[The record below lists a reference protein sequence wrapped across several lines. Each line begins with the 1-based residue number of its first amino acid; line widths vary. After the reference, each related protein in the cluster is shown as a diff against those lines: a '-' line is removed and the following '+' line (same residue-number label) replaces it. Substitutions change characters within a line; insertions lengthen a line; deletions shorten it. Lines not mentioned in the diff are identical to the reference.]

1 MKKTLIL
8 FFFIMFVIGTDTFL
22 ISPLLPTLSQL
33 YNVSMDK
40 SSWMVSSYAL
50 GYALF
55 AFIAGPLSDNLDR
68 KKVMMYG
75 MFFFALSTFL
85 CAEAS
90 SFWMMCL
97 MRLIAGI
104 SAAFITPQIWA
115 SIPLVVK
122 PEKIMKS
129 MGIVTAGLAVSQTF
143 GLPIGSFLASF
154 SWRVPFFVLG
164 GSSVV
169 LLILIGFI
177 MPSIKQNGQ
186 EKKKLSII
194 KKYSVLFLNAKTIP
208 LFSAYFIFQ
217 TGNFA
222 SYNFLGTWLNEDY
235 HFNISQIGTSM
246 IILGVGNF
254 VGSMVGNV
262 LIDKFGK
269 LNLLLGGLIMM
280 AVFYGILPYYHN
292 VWFIETVFFVL
303 FFIAGV
309 IFPIMMGLLQ
319 SLSAEARGTIAA
331 LSNAI
336 MYIGATIGSFI
347 AGILYHHFGI
357 FSAVTFFTTILF
369 FISFLV
375 YKKTISLKEK
385 ADS

>member
-22 ISPLLPTLSQL
+22 ISPLLPTLSDL

-40 SSWMVSSYAL
+40 SGWMVSSYAL

-75 MFFFALSTFL
+75 MFFFAISTFL
-85 CAEAS
+85 CAEVS
-90 SFWMMCL
+90 NFWMMCL
-97 MRLIAGI
+97 MRLISGI

-122 PEKIMKS
+122 PEKIIKS
-129 MGIVTAGLAVSQTF
+129 MGIVTAGLAVSQAF

-154 SWRVPFFVLG
+154 SWRIPFFILA
-164 GSSVV
+164 GSSFV

-177 MPSIKQNGQ
+177 IPSIKQNGQ
-186 EKKKLSII
+186 EKKLSIM
-194 KKYSVLFLNAKTIP
+194 KRYGMLFSNAQSIP
-208 LFSAYFIFQ
+208 LFAAYFMFQ

-222 SYNFLGTWLNEDY
+222 SFNFLGTWLNEDY

-254 VGSMVGNV
+254 VGSIVGNG
-262 LIDKFGK
+262 LINKFGK
-269 LNLLLGGLIMM
+269 FNLLLSGLIVM
-280 AVFYGILPYYHN
+280 ALLYVTLPYYHN
-292 VWFIETVFFVL
+292 VWFVETVFFVL
-303 FFIAGV
+303 FFISGV
-309 IFPIMMGLLQ
+309 IFPIMMSSLQ
-319 SLSAEARGTIAA
+319 SLSAETRGTIAA
-331 LSNAI
+331 LSNAM
-336 MYIGATIGSFI
+336 MYIGVTIGSFI
-347 AGILYHHFGI
+347 AGNLYHHFGI
-357 FSAVTFFTTILF
+357 FNAVTFFTSILF
-369 FISFLV
+369 FISFLL